1 MLLEINRIVEKAKK
15 MKLYNDKLLMKNE
28 MNASLDNAGGLIVLG
43 KMQMFSGVLYN
54 GNILWDSILKEYRK
68 ILC

>member
-1 MLLEINRIVEKAKK
+1 

-28 MNASLDNAGGLIVLG
+28 MNASLDKAGGLIVLG

-54 GNILWDSILKEYRK
+54 GNILLWDSILKEYRK
-68 ILC
+68 FYVK

>member
-1 MLLEINRIVEKAKK
+1 MILEINRIVEKAKK

-43 KMQMFSGVLYN
+43 K
-54 GNILWDSILKEYRK
+54 I
-68 ILC
+68 